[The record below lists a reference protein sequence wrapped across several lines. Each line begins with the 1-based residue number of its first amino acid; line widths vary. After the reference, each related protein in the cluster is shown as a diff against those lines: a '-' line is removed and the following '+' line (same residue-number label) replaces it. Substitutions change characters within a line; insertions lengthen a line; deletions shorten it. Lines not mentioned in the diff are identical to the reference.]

1 MYLPGPRY
9 RRLLAMA
16 EHHDR
21 TERQIRRS
29 GRMRHG
35 IRHTSAL
42 PVSSTMDVNCRTCG
56 RDVFDF
62 PVETPR
68 QDMAPQQ
75 NALHLGCI
83 TVPIWTDRRRH
94 VPATL
99 RRQQRGAFA
108 IMFIPLLVVMLGF
121 CGLALDMGRIYNRKV
136 DLHGMAKAAAIAAAR
151 ELNGTPAGIT
161 AAKSAARETVER
173 LRYQYF
179 GSGAPFSWSDEALS
193 FSASSARN
201 GTWTAS
207 SSASGATAAQVASLY
222 FARVDT
228 DGLAPEIS
236 TVETFFIRVLAN
248 SLREVRISDSAI
260 AGRTTLKVVPIGIC
274 AMSPEAATVRTATSS
289 SGSTLSELVQH
300 GFRRGVS
307 YDLMQLNPS
316 GTQPLRFAVNP
327 AAVPGTSSS
336 DFAIPALAPFVCH
349 GSMWVPRVTGS
360 RLRVSELPS
369 AAPLASLHAALNTR
383 FDQYAST
390 ACTPNGAPPD
400 INIKSYAYDQAGV
413 VRWMSPNIGSPAA
426 LSTTERGR
434 LETVADL
441 TTPPSS
447 PGNYGPLWAYAKAAR
462 APSPPDSPEP
472 ANGYSTFGTSD
483 WSTLYKSGPTA
494 SGYPASPP
502 TPYQSGLTSSGNYQ
516 PPRAATRP
524 LETPHRRALH
534 IPLLACTP
542 TAPSGSNAEATAV
555 GIARFFM
562 TVPATENSLVAEFA
576 GLIPE
581 STLSSQVELFP

>member
-1 MYLPGPRY
+1 
-9 RRLLAMA
+9 MA

-21 TERQIRRS
+21 TDGRIRWSGQIRRC
-29 GRMRHG
+29 
-35 IRHTSAL
+35 IRQTSLL
-42 PVSSTMDVNCRTCG
+42 PVSSTIDVNG
-56 RDVFDF
+56 RICSRKIREF
-62 PVETPR
+62 PVETSR
-68 QDMAPQQ
+68 QDMAPRQ
-75 NALHLGCI
+75 NALHLRCI
-83 TVPIWTDRRRH
+83 TVPIGMDRRRH
-94 VPATL
+94 VPGTL

-108 IMFIPLLVVMLGF
+108 IMSIPLLIVMLGF

-161 AAKSAARETVER
+161 AAKSAARDTVER

-179 GSGAPFSWSDEALS
+179 GSGVPFTWSDEALS

-236 TVETFFIRVLAN
+236 TVKTLFITVLAN
-248 SLREVRISDSAI
+248 SLNEVRISDSAI
-260 AGRTTLKVVPIGIC
+260 AGRTTLKIVPIGIC
-274 AMSPEAATVRTATSS
+274 AMSPDSATVRTATSP

-316 GTQPLRFAVNP
+316 STQPLRFAINP
-327 AAVPGTSSS
+327 AAVHGTTSGT
-336 DFAIPALAPFVCH
+336 FAIPALAPFVCH

-360 RLRVSELPS
+360 RLHVLELPS
-369 AAPLASLHAALNTR
+369 SAPLASLHAALNTR
-383 FDQYAST
+383 FDQYTST
-390 ACTPNGAPPD
+390 ACRPNGAPPD
-400 INIKSYAYDQAGV
+400 INVKSYAYDEAGV

-426 LSTTERGR
+426 LSTTERGK

-441 TTPPSS
+441 TAPPSA

-472 ANGYSTFGTSD
+472 ANGYSTFSTND

-516 PPRAATRP
+516 PPRAANRP
-524 LETPHRRALH
+524 LETPHRRVLN
-534 IPLLACTP
+534 IPLLSCTP

-576 GLIPE
+576 GLVPE
-581 STLSSQVELFP
+581 STLSGQVELFP